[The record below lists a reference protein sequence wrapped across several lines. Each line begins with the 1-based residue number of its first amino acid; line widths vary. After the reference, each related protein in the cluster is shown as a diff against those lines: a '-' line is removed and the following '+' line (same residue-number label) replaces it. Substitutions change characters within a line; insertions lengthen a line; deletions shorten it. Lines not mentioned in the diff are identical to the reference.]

1 MMCFMST
8 PDIEIDFNFVQHH
21 LQRVM
26 LHLCPITSTDKL
38 AEIFT
43 KPHRPKRFHTLVT
56 KLKIGLKTTTLG
68 LREHVRILV

>member
-1 MMCFMST
+1 MST
-8 PDIEIDFNFVQHH
+8 PDIEIDFHFVQHH
-21 LQRVM
+21 LQQVM
-26 LHLCPITSTDKL
+26 LRLCPITSTDQL

-43 KPHRPKRFHTLVT
+43 RPHPPNRFHTLVT